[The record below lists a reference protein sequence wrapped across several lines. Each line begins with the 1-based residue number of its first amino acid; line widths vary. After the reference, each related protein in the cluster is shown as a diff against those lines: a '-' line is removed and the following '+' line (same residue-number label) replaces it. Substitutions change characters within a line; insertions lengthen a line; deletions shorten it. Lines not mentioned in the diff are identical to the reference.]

1 MHRSQYFTQLFSFK
15 TFNAFDYCL
24 IGSILA
30 ISIGQSLISGRTDV
44 IGTVSA
50 ICGVMCVVLGAK
62 GSMANWIFGIVECF
76 LYTYICLQGHIYG
89 DAMQRLFYTLPMQFL
104 GWRWWH
110 RRRRADSRSQIRT
123 RYMTWPKRLTTVAV
137 IAFFTVV
144 IAMLLSRFGDV
155 LPEFLSKYIL
165 PGRFVKHGY
174 TDTLQLYMDSFTT
187 VVSIVTMFISTR
199 AYVEQ
204 WMLWIFVN
212 IVSALMWYKNL
223 DSGDPHAFMTVC
235 KYVVYLVN
243 SFYGLYMWR
252 KLSRD

>member
-1 MHRSQYFTQLFSFK
+1 MKKSKYFESLFSFK
-15 TFNAFDYCL
+15 TFNTFDYCL
-24 IGSILA
+24 IFSIIA
-30 ISIGQSLISGRTDV
+30 ISITSSMFSGHLDL
-44 IGTVSA
+44 IGTISA

-89 DAMQRLFYTLPMQFL
+89 DAMQRIFYTLPMQFL

-110 RRRRADSRSQIRT
+110 RRRRPDSRSQIRT
-123 RYMTWPKRLTTVAV
+123 RYMTWRQRGITVLA
-137 IAFFTVV
+137 IAAFTVL
-144 IAMLLSRFGDV
+144 IAWVLGRFGDL
-155 LPEFLSKYIL
+155 LPEFLSKYVL

-174 TDTLQLYMDSFTT
+174 TNTLQLYMDSLTT

-204 WMLWIFVN
+204 WVLWIVVN
-212 IVSALMWYKNL
+212 IVSALMWYQNL
-223 DSGDPHAFMTVC
+223 GSGDPHAFMTVC
-235 KYVVYLVN
+235 KYAVYLVN

-252 KLSRD
+252 RLSRD